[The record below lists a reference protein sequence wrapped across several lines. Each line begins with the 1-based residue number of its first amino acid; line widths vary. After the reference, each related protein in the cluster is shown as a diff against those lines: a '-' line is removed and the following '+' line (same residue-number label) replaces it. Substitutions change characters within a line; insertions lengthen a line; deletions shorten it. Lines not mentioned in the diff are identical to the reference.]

1 MGQEV
6 GPDTDS
12 NERSPPLFADG
23 SEGEGMRDIDKSVE
37 GARDVVVV
45 VVVMTIVI
53 LQSRAGKKIKPGSS
67 YEVTDDKRLGV
78 EGMNMQRST
87 RVR

>member
-12 NERSPPLFADG
+12 NERSPPLFADGSG

-53 LQSRAGKKIKPGSS
+53 LQSRAGKK
-67 YEVTDDKRLGV
+67 
-78 EGMNMQRST
+78 
-87 RVR
+87 